1 MKDYFSP
8 KFVSLLQGLLD
19 KNVNT
24 RFSIQDIKSHAFFSD
39 VNWVDVLAC
48 KQKAPINPKVQK
60 PNDLKN
66 VNKDLKNLNIL
77 DESVDVSKDY
87 SIKDHLNFP

>member
-1 MKDYFSP
+1 M
-8 KFVSLLQGLLD
+8 
-19 KNVNT
+19 
-24 RFSIQDIKSHAFFSD
+24 
-39 VNWVDVLAC
+39 LAC

-60 PNDLKN
+60 PDDIKN
-66 VNKDLKNLNIL
+66 IHKELKNLNIL